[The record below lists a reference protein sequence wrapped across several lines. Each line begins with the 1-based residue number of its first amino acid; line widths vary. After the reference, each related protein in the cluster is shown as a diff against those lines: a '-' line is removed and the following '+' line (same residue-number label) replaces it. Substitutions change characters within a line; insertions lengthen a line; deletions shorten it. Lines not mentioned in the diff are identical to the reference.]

1 MTYASFLYVTHEKM
15 MRHESFAHGVH
26 KCLKSLIISSVAEKV
41 VSLQIEKYNRLLYVI
56 SRN

>member
-1 MTYASFLYVTHEKM
+1 MMTDASFLYVTHEKM

-41 VSLQIEKYNRLLYVI
+41 VSLQIEKI
-56 SRN
+56 